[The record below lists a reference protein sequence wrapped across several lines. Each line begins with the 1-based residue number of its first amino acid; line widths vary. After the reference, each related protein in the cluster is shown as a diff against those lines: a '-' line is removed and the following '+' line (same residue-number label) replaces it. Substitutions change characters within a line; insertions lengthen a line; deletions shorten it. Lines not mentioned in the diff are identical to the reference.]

1 MREKLSSSDESP
13 LSNQDNLKHILSFKK
28 KEKLRR
34 VKESEV
40 VDQYFNYYKFLKEE
54 KIYFQ
59 NMSYEI
65 MKKINHAFEIII
77 NKPGKV

>member
-34 VKESEV
+34 IKESEV

-54 KIYFQ
+54 KIYF
-59 NMSYEI
+59 
-65 MKKINHAFEIII
+65 
-77 NKPGKV
+77 